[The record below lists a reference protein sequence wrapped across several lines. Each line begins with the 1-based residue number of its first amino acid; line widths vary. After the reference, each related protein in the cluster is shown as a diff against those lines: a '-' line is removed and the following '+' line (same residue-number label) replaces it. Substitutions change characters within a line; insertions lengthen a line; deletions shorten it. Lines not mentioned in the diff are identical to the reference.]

1 MRLWRGILGRS
12 APLSKEHHVVMGL
25 GNPGPK
31 YHNSRHN
38 VGYRCLELLARRHG
52 IQLDDRRRYVVTGRG
67 DADGS
72 PVLLARPRTF
82 MNESGMAAGYLRDRY
97 GITPAQLLVIADD
110 MDLPLGKLRLR
121 PSGGTGGHRGLGSI
135 QAELESQDFPRLR
148 VGIERPGGA
157 GGAIDHVLSRFSADE
172 EPLVME
178 AAERAVEALELFL
191 AEGVQEAMNRF
202 N

>member
-1 MRLWRGILGRS
+1 
-12 APLSKEHHVVMGL
+12 MGL

-31 YHNSRHN
+31 YQDSRHN
-38 VGYRCLELLARRHG
+38 VGYRCLELLARRYA
-52 IQLDDRRRYVVTGRG
+52 IQVDARRRYVVTGQG
-67 DADGS
+67 DVDGS
-72 PVLLARPRTF
+72 PVLLARPRIF
-82 MNESGMAAGYLRDRY
+82 MNESGMAVGYLRDRY

-135 QAELESQDFPRLR
+135 QTELESQDFPRLR
-148 VGIERPGGA
+148 VGIGRPGDA

-172 EPLVME
+172 APLVTE
-178 AAERAVEALELFL
+178 AVERAVEAVEVFL
-191 AEGVQEAMNRF
+191 AEGVQEAMNQF